1 MVTKEVHESG
11 SSLLSLAVLAAALL
25 LYSPF
30 SAAQFQG
37 GLNMFAGTKTEAVVD
52 FAAPGGHLGL
62 KRYYTSAR
70 VPGNSAVSFGANWRH
85 IYDSTLSVSPEVVAV
100 NRPTGNRYLFRGSGS
115 TWAPDPDVKERLSA
129 VLVAGQIAE
138 FRLQMPDNTVE
149 VYSATGRLE
158 RIEYADGDALTVSR
172 NVAGQVA
179 SVADRKGRDLVFT
192 YDGSRLVQVALPD
205 GRLVR
210 YAYDSELRLAFVAY
224 QVTDGGTPMFATNQY
239 HYGSGANANRLTSI
253 VDEGQQTYAAWTYDD
268 VGRVTSGRRG
278 STDGPIGLTQIAYGS
293 GQSSVTNPQG
303 ETVKSTFSIQ
313 HGRAKPLA
321 SDRQCSTC
329 GGSAF
334 MTRTYDANG
343 SPDVVTDFN
352 GVSTD
357 YNYNSRGLIETEVEA
372 ANKPGA
378 KRVTQTSWH
387 ASLRLPT
394 ARSNYDAAGVL
405 KVSSSWTYNVRG
417 QSLTSTQLDP
427 ATNAVRSSAVTYCEQ
442 VDITAGNCPLPGLA
456 IATNGPRT
464 DRDDTTTYQYYATE
478 HADCATSPTTC
489 AWRKGDVWK
498 VTNALGQVTETLR
511 YDGAGRVLSVKDANS
526 IVTDFEYH
534 PRGWL
539 TARKVRGA
547 DTASETDDQIT
558 RIAYYPTGLVS
569 STTLPDGSFTSY
581 VYDAAHRL
589 TDIVDADGN
598 RIHYTLDNAGNR
610 TKEEVKGS
618 DDSLKRTLSRVYN
631 QLGQLQT
638 AKDAGNHPT
647 GFTYDANGNTDTV
660 TDALG
665 RVTDNDYDP
674 LNRLSKTIQDVA
686 GIAATTQFKY
696 DAQDHLTE
704 VVDPKGLSTKYQYN
718 AFGDLK
724 RLESADTGVATYD
737 YDAAGNRTSALDARG
752 EQTTFSYDALN
763 RLTAIGYSDTA
774 LNVGYTYD
782 AVQPECIAGETFAV
796 GRLTRMTDGSGAT
809 RYCYDRFGN
818 LTRKVQTTN
827 GQTFTLRYSYT
838 KAGQL
843 AGIAYPDGTQVDYVR
858 DGLGRATEVGV
869 TPSGGSRQ
877 VLLTGASYHP
887 FGPVAGWTF
896 GNGRTISRTLD
907 LDYRPKTILST
918 GTGAGGLNLGFGW
931 DAVGNVASLH
941 TSGLEQLPRV
951 SFNYDTLNR
960 LTAFRDGAAGAAI
973 EQYAYDATGNR
984 TSFTNAGG
992 TEVYTYPANSH
1003 HLSAVGATARTYD
1016 AMGNTTSIGGT
1027 AREFAYNAA
1036 GRMSEVQRDNVVAM
1050 QYGYNGRG
1058 EQVRK
1063 HLGASNTYAL
1073 YDESGQW
1080 LGEYGNTGAPNQQI
1094 IWLDSLPVGV
1104 IANGQL
1110 SYIEADH
1117 LGTPRAVIE
1126 PQRDVAVWTWDI
1138 ASEAFGNSPPSQDP
1152 DGDNAAFALDM
1163 RFPGQRY
1170 DSSSGLNY
1178 NYFREYDVASGRYV
1192 QSDPLGLLAGVSTF
1206 GYVGGSPMLWADLYG
1221 LLQWSI
1227 LPSQWPA
1234 AEFGDA
1240 TNLYPGG
1247 AQDIFTEGT
1256 MARTTMHWDISSRCS
1271 CSGAGFALDEFSV
1284 TFEPRVLMRQS
1295 YASRDV
1301 ETTTRREELQH
1312 VRDLTGWAKKA
1323 RSDAAD
1329 LEARSKLLQYPTR
1342 EDCEKANSAA
1352 MYGFLKKGIVPAIE
1366 ESARIRHAN
1375 GGHRYVPPET

>member
-1 MVTKEVHESG
+1 MFNNMNIAAGNKVER
-11 SSLLSLAVLAAALL
+11 AVD
-25 LYSPF
+25 YSDP
-30 SAAQFQG
+30 S
-37 GLNMFAGTKTEAVVD
+37 
-52 FAAPGGHLGL
+52 GHLDFG
-62 KRYYTSAR
+62 RYYTSAKVMINPAPSFGGQWR
-70 VPGNSAVSFGANWRH
+70 HSYEKGLVYGSSVIRANRPSGNSYKF
-85 IYDSTLSVSPEVVAV
+85 T
-100 NRPTGNRYLFRGSGS
+100 GSGVS
-115 TWAPDPDVKERLSA
+115 WSPDPDVRERLSG
-129 VLVAGQIAE
+129 VLNGSTLESYRLTNPDGSVEQYGAGTY
-138 FRLQMPDNTVE
+138 L
-149 VYSATGRLE
+149 LE
-158 RIEYADGDALTVSR
+158 RIEYPDGDVLTIQR
-172 NVAGQVA
+172 DA
-179 SVADRKGRDLVFT
+179 SNRAWRITDRRGRFLEFAYV
-192 YDGSRLVQVALPD
+192 GSLLAQVALPD
-205 GRLVR
+205 GRLVK
-210 YAYDSELRLAFVAY
+210 YGYDGQSRLASVSY
-224 QVTDGGTPMFATNQY
+224 QATDGAAPEFAATQYIYGTGDQA
-239 HYGSGANANRLTSI
+239 HLLTGI
-253 VDEGQQTYAAWTYDD
+253 VDEGQQRYAAWGYDSAN
-268 VGRVTSGRRG
+268 RITSSRNG
-278 STDGPIGLTQIAYGS
+278 SEDGSINLTKIAYGI
-293 GQSSVTNPQG
+293 GQSWITSPLG
-303 ETVKSTFSIQ
+303 ETTASSFAIQ
-313 HGRAKPLA
+313 HGRPKLTA
-321 SDRQCSTC
+321 SDKPCAMC
-329 GGSAF
+329 GGGASSA
-334 MTRTYDANG
+334 RTYDANG
-343 SPDVVTDFN
+343 YPDLVTDFS
-352 GVSTD
+352 GTTTD
-357 YNYNSRGLIETEVEA
+357 YGYNARGLIESEVQS
-372 ANKPGA
+372 ANKSDA
-378 KRVTQTSWH
+378 KRTFQTTWHSTLSVPTERRTYDSAGALVTRAT
-387 ASLRLPT
+387 
-394 ARSNYDAAGVL
+394 
-405 KVSSSWTYNVRG
+405 WTYNARG
-417 QSLTSTQLDP
+417 QGLVVTQMDPVSGLTRATST
-427 ATNAVRSSAVTYCEQ
+427 TYCEQ
-442 VDITAGNCPLPGLA
+442 PDVTAGACPAAGLV
-456 IATNGPRT
+456 TSVDGPRADANDVSTYTYYST
-464 DRDDTTTYQYYATE
+464 DHPGCT
-478 HADCATSPTTC
+478 TSPAAC
-489 AWRKGDVWK
+489 QWRKGDLWR

-511 YDGAGRVLSVKDANS
+511 YDGAGRVLSVKNANGV
-526 IVTDFEYH
+526 VTDFEYH

-547 DTASETDDQIT
+547 DGASEADDQVT

-610 TKEEVKGS
+610 IKEEVKGS
-618 DDSLKRTLSRVYN
+618 NDSLKRTLSRVYN

-674 LNRLSKTIQDVA
+674 LNRLSHTLQDVA
-686 GIAATTQFKY
+686 GIAANTQFKY

-724 RLESADTGVATYD
+724 RLESPDTGVATYD
-737 YDAAGNRTSALDARG
+737 YDAAGNRTGALDARG
-752 EQTTFSYDALN
+752 EQTTYSYDALN
-763 RLTAIGYSDTA
+763 RLTAIGYSDAA

-782 AVQPECIAGETFAV
+782 AVQPECVAGETFAV

-918 GTGAGGLNLGFGW
+918 GIGAGGLNLGFGW

-941 TSGLEQLPRV
+941 TSGLEQPPRV
-951 SFNYDTLNR
+951 SFDYDTLNR

-1080 LGEYGNTGAPNQQI
+1080 LGEYGNTGTPNQQI

-1138 ASEAFGNSPPSQDP
+1138 ASEAFGNSVPSQDP
-1152 DGDNAAFALDM
+1152 DADSTAFVLDM
-1163 RFPGQRY
+1163 RFPGQRA
-1170 DSSSGLNY
+1170 DAASGLSY
-1178 NYFREYDVASGRYV
+1178 NYFRDFDPITGRYAE
-1192 QSDPLGLLAGVSTF
+1192 SDPIGLAGGISTYAYARGSSLRF
-1206 GYVGGSPMLWADLYG
+1206 YDPNGLQFRPALPQDNLRPPSKNGGHLLCKAGAPTFVLSPNFNDAGCEALRRCAGRHEQSHLTDAGPLVCDG
-1221 LLQWSI
+1221 TL
-1227 LPSQWPA
+1227 
-1234 AEFGDA
+1234 GDV
-1240 TNLYPGG
+1240 
-1247 AQDIFTEGT
+1247 DIVNPDRSNHLESEKRAFN
-1256 MARTTMHWDISSRCS
+1256 
-1271 CSGAGFALDEFSV
+1271 
-1284 TFEPRVLMRQS
+1284 
-1295 YASRDV
+1295 V
-1301 ETTTRREELQH
+1301 ELKCLE
-1312 VRDLTGWAKKA
+1312 K
-1323 RSDAAD
+1323 
-1329 LEARSKLLQYPTR
+1329 EARSGSGGVQCDAACKVRIEDIKERLLPCV
-1342 EDCEKANSAA
+1342 ESGD
-1352 MYGFLKKGIVPAIE
+1352 YGRTEQCRG
-1366 ESARIRHAN
+1366 
-1375 GGHRYVPPET
+1375 